1 MITQDALER
10 TLELQRTD
18 GRRLGT
24 LLVEQGLINETQ
36 LTQILSHQ
44 LAVPW
49 VSLLHIEFSRQLLNL
64 VPHDVAERY
73 CLVPI
78 YVRHVRNQGETL
90 YVAMD
95 DPTNEDGM
103 KECMAFS
110 GLPVRAMIAPPSDIR
125 NAIRVYYGAR
135 ARSAPPPAP
144 AQRAQANEPPSRAR
158 PVDPPPSSELG
169 APETARH
176 SEEVSSTPE
185 PLLLTRPALRSGA
198 RLVDDAVPA
207 IETSE
212 VDASDMGA
220 IDDELAWEPPRPAA
234 RPAEREARGRPEER
248 QIRGRPDEQRSRPT
262 LKVAPSPELLAAAQA
277 AQSAQSAQPAQ
288 AAPSERRKTLRPSSA
303 PGPLTPPASEAA
315 PSTEAPPTSSTP
327 AAALLGAVLGRASAA
342 RTAAETA
349 AARSAPE
356 SAARAAAE
364 SAARAAAESAARTA
378 AESAAR
384 TAAESAARTAA
395 ESAAR
400 TAAESAAR
408 TAAESAPD
416 HGDEPPSEREVRN
429 IPAPQGRGRRRMVS
443 LTLLD
448 GTTITLPARGTK
460 AQQRQPAPA
469 RAAAQSEPPPAPA
482 ADDPGLTARDL
493 VSALRAV
500 SHGADASEILG
511 NNVRWEAMFAALL
524 SLLLKKHLI
533 ADWEFVDELKKI

>member
-1 MITQDALER
+1 MVTPRLRLGQLLVDARMITQEALER

-144 AQRAQANEPPSRAR
+144 AQRAQASEPQSRAR
-158 PVDPPPSSELG
+158 PVDPPPSSELSR
-169 APETARH
+169 APETARL
-176 SEEVSSTPE
+176 SDEPPAASTPE

-198 RLVDDAVPA
+198 RLVEDALPA

-212 VDASDMGA
+212 VDPADVGVL
-220 IDDELAWEPPRPAA
+220 DDEMGWEAPRAA
-234 RPAEREARGRPEER
+234 QRPVEREARSRPEERQIRGRPEER
-248 QIRGRPDEQRSRPT
+248 EIRGRPEEREIRGRPEEREIRGRPDEQRSRPT

-277 AQSAQSAQPAQ
+277 AQSAQGAQSAP
-288 AAPSERRKTLRPSSA
+288 AAPSERRKTLRPSAA
-303 PGPLTPPASEAA
+303 PGPVIPPASEAA
-315 PSTEAPPTSSTP
+315 TPAPSVDATPAPSTP
-327 AAALLGAVLGRASAA
+327 ASALLGAVLGRAS
-342 RTAAETA
+342 T
-349 AARSAPE
+349 AARSVPE
-356 SAARAAAE
+356 SV
-364 SAARAAAESAARTA
+364 
-378 AESAAR
+378 
-384 TAAESAARTAA
+384 
-395 ESAAR
+395 
-400 TAAESAAR
+400 
-408 TAAESAPD
+408 PD

-448 GTTITLPARGTK
+448 GTTITLPARGSK
-460 AQQRQPAPA
+460 PQPQPQPQPQRQASPAP
-469 RAAAQSEPPPAPA
+469 RASAQSEPPPPIA
-482 ADDPGLTARDL
+482 ADDTGLTARDL